1 MGLAVCRVT
10 LSDDEARRRGTQK
23 SVIERM
29 APPTF
34 DVAVEIVDRH
44 TWRVHLDLAAA
55 VDSVLKGA
63 GSTPV
68 LHQHPKQMNLDL

>member
-1 MGLAVCRVT
+1 MKTQTRIILLCRVT
-10 LSDDEARRRGTQK
+10 LSDDEAKRRGTQK

-44 TWRVHLDLAAA
+44 CWRVHLDLAAA
-55 VDSVLKGA
+55 VDSLLRGA
-63 GSTPV
+63 AAPV
-68 LHQHPKQMNLDL
+68 LAD